1 VGPPLERLKLTVAY
15 DGRPFKGWQSQPTKN
30 GIQDHLQRAFSQI
43 VSSPVRLRGAGR
55 TDSGVHAL
63 GQVAHV
69 DVPRHKMNPATWTA
83 AVNAH
88 LPAEIRVI
96 RCQAISTDFH
106 AQYSAVGKIYR
117 YRIWNAPVFHP
128 MEIGRS
134 WHIPQRLDFAFLQ
147 AASDQLTGTHDF
159 ASFAANRGKAG
170 EPTTRTIDRIRIQR
184 RRELVVLDFDG
195 NGFLYRM
202 VRMLTGALV
211 RVASQ
216 RANPEWIADLLN
228 HPGKNKTNCTAPASG
243 LYLVQVKYK
252 RGRNRVGGPP
262 FGPEGFENP
271 NF

>member
-15 DGRPFKGWQSQPTKN
+15 DGRPFSGWQSQPNEN
-30 GIQDHLQRAFSQI
+30 GIQDHLERAFSQI
-43 VSSPVRLRGAGR
+43 VALPLRLHGAGR

-69 DVPRHKMNPATWTA
+69 DVPRHKMNPATWTS

-88 LPAEIRVI
+88 LPAEIRLI
-96 RCQAISTDFH
+96 RCQAVSTDFH
-106 AQYSAVGKIYR
+106 AQYSTVGKVYR
-117 YRIWNAPVFHP
+117 YRIWNAPVYHP

-134 WHIPQRLDFAFLQ
+134 WHVPQRLEFDLLQ

-170 EPTTRTIDRIRIQR
+170 EPTTRTIDQIRVR
-184 RRELVVLDFDG
+184 HRNELVALEFDG

-211 RVASQ
+211 RVATK
-216 RANPEWIADLLN
+216 RADLSWITELLN
-228 HPGKNKTNCTAPASG
+228 YPGRSKTNCTAPAGG
-243 LYLVQVKYK
+243 LYLIRVKY
-252 RGRNRVGGPP
+252 RP
-262 FGPEGFENP
+262 
-271 NF
+271 